1 VSGYGAGIFPQHA
14 ALLAASAISP
24 EVARQ
29 RGYRSIDV
37 KKRLEELGFERY
49 QRNVPGLLIPLH
61 RADGSVWGYQYRPDT
76 PRVTRAGTVV
86 KYETPAG
93 QRNGI
98 DVPVA
103 IKGVLG
109 DPAEPLWATEGARKS
124 DSAVT
129 LGLACVSLAG
139 VWGWRGRN
147 AKGGKL
153 AVADWHDIALN
164 GRRVVLAFD
173 SDVTTKHKVQ
183 QALSELA
190 GYLETKGA
198 KVEYLHLPDTGDG
211 KTGLDDYIAANMGA
225 DGLWTGPHAGD
236 DGPSHAPWWPIWELV
251 RPNLPAVQAMLPP
264 AAATPAPAPQHA
276 PAWDGDPAEVLDE
289 VAAWIGR
296 YLSVPSEHCITV
308 LALWAAHTH
317 ATGVFYVTPRLILD
331 SAEPESGKTRVL
343 ELLNLI
349 VRAPIFTMNTTI
361 AALYRRLDGEPRTI
375 LLDEADA
382 VFAKGAAQNHEDLR
396 ALLNAGYK
404 RGATVDRCVGDG
416 ASMAVKEFPVFAPV
430 ALAGIAGNM
439 PATIT
444 TRAVT
449 VHMRRRAPDEDIA
462 EFIEEDAVGEAAP
475 LRQALADWMG
485 SAADSELKGSHPAMP
500 AGVAD
505 RKAEVWR
512 ALLAIADA
520 AGGDWPEAA
529 RRACR
534 HFVLATDPGELS
546 LGVRLLA
553 DLREVFG
560 SQDVM
565 PTIFIL
571 EKLQAIEE
579 APWADMHGKPIDA
592 RRLSRMLGKY
602 QVKPKVV
609 RIGDSTPRGYSR
621 EQLADLW
628 HRYLDPPVSA
638 TSATSATSLASHV
651 ADVAD
656 VADTGAACAAC
667 GEPLDP
673 ALIAAGYT
681 DHGEGESQ

>member
-1 VSGYGAGIFPQHA
+1 VNGYGAHIFPQHA
-14 ALLAASAISP
+14 ALLAASVITP
-24 EVARQ
+24 EVARA
-29 RGYRSIDV
+29 RGYVSVDI
-37 KKRLEELGFERY
+37 KKRLEEFGFEHY

-61 RADGSVWGYQYRPDT
+61 RADGSVWGYQYRPDR
-76 PRVTRAGTVV
+76 PRQTRAGTVV
-86 KYETPAG
+86 KYETPKG

-98 DVPVA
+98 DVPPA
-103 IKGVLG
+103 IKDMLG
-109 DPAEPLWATEGARKS
+109 DPAVPLLYTEGSRKA
-124 DSAVT
+124 DAAVSA
-129 LGLACVSLAG
+129 GLACVSLAG

-147 AKGGKL
+147 TKGGKL
-153 AVADWHDIALN
+153 AVPEWHDIALN
-164 GRRVVLAFD
+164 GRRVVGAFD
-173 SDVTTKHKVQ
+173 SDIATKHKVQ
-183 QALSELA
+183 QALAELA
-190 GYLETKGA
+190 GYLETKDA
-198 KVEYLHLPDTGDG
+198 TAEYLHLPDDGEG
-211 KTGLDDYIAANMGA
+211 KTGLDDYLAAHGA
-225 DGLWTGPHAGD
+225 DGLWQ
-236 DGPSHAPWWPIWELV
+236 LV

-264 AAATPAPAPQHA
+264 APSVPEAPPAQHA

-317 ATGVFYVTPRLILD
+317 ATEVFYVTPRLILD

-361 AALYRRLDGEPRTI
+361 AALYRRLDGGPRTV

-382 VFAKGAAQNHEDLR
+382 VFAKGAAPNHEDLR
-396 ALLNAGYK
+396 ALFNAGYK

-416 ASMAVKEFPVFAPV
+416 ASMTVAEFPVFAPV

-439 PATIT
+439 PPTIT

-449 VHMRRRAPDEDIA
+449 IHMRCRAPDEDIA
-462 EFIEEDAVGEAAP
+462 EFIEEDAIGEAAP

-485 SAADSELKGSHPAMP
+485 SAADTELKGSRPAMP

-534 HFVLATDPGELS
+534 HFVLVTDPGELS

-553 DLREVFG
+553 DIRAVFADH
-560 SQDVM
+560 DVM
-565 PTIFIL
+565 PTTVIL
-571 EKLQAIEE
+571 EKLQAIEDG
-579 APWADMHGKPIDA
+579 PWADMHGKPIDA

-609 RIGDSTPRGYSR
+609 RVGDSTPRGYSR

-628 HRYLDPPVSA
+628 RRYLDPPVSA

-656 VADTGAACAAC
+656 VADTPQACAVC
-667 GEPLDP
+667 GDPLDP
-673 ALIAAGYT
+673 ALAAAGYAT
-681 DHGEGESQ
+681 HPACDPDEQATP

>member
-1 VSGYGAGIFPQHA
+1 VSGYGAHIFPLHA
-14 ALLAASAISP
+14 ALLADSAISP

-29 RGYRSIDV
+29 RRYVSVDV
-37 KKRLEELGFERY
+37 KKRLEEVGFERY
-49 QRNVPGLLIPLH
+49 QRTVPGLLIPLR
-61 RADGSVWGYQYRPDT
+61 RADGSVWGYQYRHDE
-76 PRVTRAGTVV
+76 PRQTRAGTKVRYDSP
-86 KYETPAG
+86 KG

-103 IKGVLG
+103 IKDMLG
-109 DPAEPLWATEGARKS
+109 DPSVPLLVTEGSRKA

-129 LGLACVSLAG
+129 AGLACVSMAG

-173 SDVTTKHKVQ
+173 SDVTTKRKVQ
-183 QALSELA
+183 QTLAELA
-190 GYLETKGA
+190 GYLETKDA
-198 KVEYLHLPDTGDG
+198 KVEYLHLPDDGDG
-211 KTGLDDYIAANMGA
+211 KKTGLDDYIEANGA
-225 DGLWTGPHAGD
+225 DGL
-236 DGPSHAPWWPIWELV
+236 WELV

-264 AAATPAPAPQHA
+264 ARSVPEAAPAQHA
-276 PAWDGDPAEVLDE
+276 PAWDGDPAEVFDE

-361 AALYRRLDGEPRTI
+361 AALYRRLDGDPRTI

-416 ASMAVKEFPVFAPV
+416 ASMTVKEFPVFAPV

-439 PATIT
+439 PPTIT
-444 TRAVT
+444 TRAIT

-462 EFIEEDAVGEAAP
+462 EFIEEDAIGEATP

-485 SAADSELKGSHPAMP
+485 SAADSELKGSRPAMP

-512 ALLAIADA
+512 ALLAVADA
-520 AGGDWPEAA
+520 AGDDWPDRA
-529 RRACR
+529 REACR

-560 SQDVM
+560 EHDVM
-565 PTIFIL
+565 PTTVIL
-571 EKLQAIEE
+571 DKLKAIEDG
-579 APWADMHGKPIDA
+579 PWADMHGKEIDA

-609 RIGDSTPRGYSR
+609 RVGDSTPRGYSR

-628 HRYLDPPVSA
+628 RRYLDPPVSA
-638 TSATSATSLASHV
+638 TSATSATPLASHV

-656 VADTGAACAAC
+656 VAHTPRACAVC
-667 GEPLDP
+667 GDPLDP
-673 ALIAAGYT
+673 VLAAAGYHT
-681 DHGEGESQ
+681 HPACDPDEGAAP

>member
-37 KKRLEELGFERY
+37 KKCLEELGFERY

-103 IKGVLG
+103 IKDILG
-109 DPAEPLWATEGARKS
+109 DPSVPLLYTEGSRKA

-129 LGLACVSLAG
+129 AGLACVSLAG

-164 GRRVVLAFD
+164 GRRAVGAFD
-173 SDVTTKHKVQ
+173 SDVTTKRKVQ
-183 QALSELA
+183 QALAELA
-190 GYLETKGA
+190 GYLETKDA
-198 KVEYLHLPDTGDG
+198 KVEYLHLPHDGDG
-211 KTGLDDYIAANMGA
+211 KTGLDDYLAANSA
-225 DGLWTGPHAGD
+225 DGL
-236 DGPSHAPWWPIWELV
+236 WELV
-251 RPNLPAVQAMLPP
+251 RPNLPAVQAMLS
-264 AAATPAPAPQHA
+264 AAPIPAPAQQDA

-296 YLSVPSEHCITV
+296 YLSVPSGHCITV

-416 ASMAVKEFPVFAPV
+416 ASMKVAEFPVFAPV

-462 EFIEEDAVGEAAP
+462 EFIEEDAIGEAAP

-485 SAADSELKGSHPAMP
+485 SAADSELKGSRPAMP

-520 AGGDWPEAA
+520 AGGDWPAAA

-553 DLREVFG
+553 DLREVFSG
-560 SQDVM
+560 HDVM
-565 PTIFIL
+565 PTTTIL
-571 EKLQAIEE
+571 EKLQAIEDG
-579 APWADMHGKPIDA
+579 PWADMHGKPIDA

-609 RIGDSTPRGYSR
+609 RIGDFTPRGYTR

-628 HRYLDPPVSA
+628 RRYLDPPVSA

-656 VADTGAACAAC
+656 VALTAGIEDAQQTLDEQPPDGTVCAKCSAPISLLRFAQAGPLCVRCEAA
-667 GEPLDP
+667 P
-673 ALIAAGYT
+673 
-681 DHGEGESQ
+681 